1 MVCMLLFHAMICYDM
16 LCFLYHQES
25 LRWMGSPDISS
36 NNNNNNNNHSDGTGG
51 NNQDHALLPIWAG
64 N

>member
-1 MVCMLLFHAMICYDM
+1 MYAVIPYYDM
-16 LCFLYHQES
+16 LRYVMLFLYHQES

-36 NNNNNNNNHSDGTGG
+36 SNNNNNHHSDGTGG